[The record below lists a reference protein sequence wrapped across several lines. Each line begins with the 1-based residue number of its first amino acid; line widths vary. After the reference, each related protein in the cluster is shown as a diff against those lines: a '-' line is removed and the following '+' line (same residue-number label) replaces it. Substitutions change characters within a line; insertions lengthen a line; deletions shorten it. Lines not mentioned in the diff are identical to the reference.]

1 MAGPEGGNRTLD
13 GLRALVAEDD
23 FHICLVIEAALK
35 GEGMVVIGAATR
47 LDEAL
52 AMARSEAPDVA
63 VVDIRLGDEDSFPL
77 IRHLR
82 GTGVRVVLAT
92 GDQER
97 AQICAEL
104 AELPVLKKP
113 YTADQLIEVIRSLF

>member
-1 MAGPEGGNRTLD
+1 MRASKGDKRTLD

-23 FHICLVIEAALK
+23 FHIALVIETALK
-35 GEGMVVIGAATR
+35 GEGMVVIGTAAR
-47 LDEAL
+47 LGEAL
-52 AMARSEAPDVA
+52 EIVGAEMPDVA
-63 VVDIRLGDEDSFPL
+63 IVDIRLGQEDSFPL

-82 GTGVRVVLAT
+82 GAGVRVVLAT

-113 YTADQLIEVIRSLF
+113 YTADQLIEVIRGLF